1 MFKRVAAAAALC
13 AIALVTAAPVSA
25 QGSAQGQAD
34 NFPNNTVKIVV
45 PTAPGGPLDVLA
57 RLMTQRLRDIWGQP
71 VIIENRPGGALMI
84 GANAVAR
91 SAPDGYTLLLSNDG
105 PVTINPSLYKSMPYD
120 PKKDLMPVT
129 QVVDAPF
136 VLVVNANVQAKSVA
150 ELIALAKQNPGKIN
164 YASGGNTSRL
174 AGELFRL
181 SAGVELVN
189 VPYNGSGQAILGVV
203 GGEVHMMIDGI
214 TSSLPHVL
222 SGKLR
227 ALGVGT
233 KGRLNEVPGVPAI
246 AETLP
251 GYIGSTWLGLF
262 APAGTPPQIVSKI
275 QTTFATVARDPELR
289 ERMISLG
296 MYPVTS
302 TPAEFS
308 TFLDADAQQWER
320 VIREAKMQKIE

>member
-1 MFKRVAAAAALC
+1 MLRQFVLVALC
-13 AIALVTAAPVSA
+13 ATAVSIGSPAGA
-25 QGSAQGQAD
+25 QAQAD

-45 PTAPGGPLDVLA
+45 PTAPGGPLDVLG

-84 GANAVAR
+84 GANAVAK
-91 SAPDGYTLLLSNDG
+91 SAPDGYTLLLTNDG

-120 PKKDLMPVT
+120 PKKELTPVT

-136 VLVVNANVQAKSVA
+136 VLVVNANVQAKTVA
-150 ELIALAKQNPGKIN
+150 ELIAFAKQNPGKIN

-262 APAGTPPQIVSKI
+262 APAGTPPQIVAKI
-275 QTTFATVARDPELR
+275 QKTFATIVQEPQLR
-289 ERMISLG
+289 ERMIGLG
-296 MYPVTS
+296 MYPVAN
-302 TPAEFS
+302 TPGEFA
-308 TFLDADAQQWER
+308 TFLEGDALQWER
-320 VIREAKMQKIE
+320 VIREAKIQKVE

>member
-1 MFKRVAAAAALC
+1 MLRRFVLVALGAAAVS
-13 AIALVTAAPVSA
+13 IGAPASA
-25 QGSAQGQAD
+25 QRQAD

-45 PTAPGGPLDVLA
+45 PTAPGGPLDVLG

-84 GANAVAR
+84 GANAVAK
-91 SAPDGYTLLLSNDG
+91 SAPDGYTLLLTNDG
-105 PVTINPSLYKSMPYD
+105 PVTINPSLYKSMLYD
-120 PKKDLMPVT
+120 PKKELTPVT

-136 VLVVNANVQAKSVA
+136 VLVVNANVQAKTVA
-150 ELIALAKQNPGKIN
+150 ELIALAKQSPGKIN

-275 QTTFATVARDPELR
+275 QTTFAAVARDPELR

-302 TPAEFS
+302 TPAEFAA
-308 TFLDADAQQWER
+308 FLEADTQQWER
-320 VIREAKMQKIE
+320 VIRDAKIQKIE

>member
-1 MFKRVAAAAALC
+1 MLRRFVLVALC
-13 AIALVTAAPVSA
+13 ATTVSIGAPA
-25 QGSAQGQAD
+25 GAQGQAD

-45 PTAPGGPLDVLA
+45 PTAPGGPLDVLG

-84 GANAVAR
+84 GANAVAK
-91 SAPDGYTLLLSNDG
+91 SAPDGYTLLLTNDG

-120 PKKDLMPVT
+120 PKKELTPVT

-136 VLVVNANVQAKSVA
+136 VLVVNANVQAKTVA
-150 ELIALAKQNPGKIN
+150 ELIALAKQSPGKIN

-203 GGEVHMMIDGI
+203 GGDVHMMIDGI

-262 APAGTPPQIVSKI
+262 APAGTPPQIVNKI
-275 QTTFATVARDPELR
+275 QVAFAAVARDPELR
-289 ERMISLG
+289 ERMIGLG

-302 TPAEFS
+302 TPAEFA
-308 TFLDADAQQWER
+308 TFLDTDTRQWDR
-320 VIREAKMQKIE
+320 VIREAKIQKIE

>member
-1 MFKRVAAAAALC
+1 MLRRFLLTALC
-13 AIALVTAAPVSA
+13 ITAVSIGLSA
-25 QGSAQGQAD
+25 GAQGQAD

-45 PTAPGGPLDVLA
+45 PTAPGGPLDVLG

-71 VIIENRPGGALMI
+71 VIIENRPGGALMV
-84 GANAVAR
+84 GANAVAK

-105 PVTINPSLYKSMPYD
+105 PITINPSLYKSMPYD
-120 PKKDLMPVT
+120 PKKDLTPVT
-129 QVVDAPF
+129 MVVDAPF
-136 VLVVNANVQAKSVA
+136 ILVVNPNVRANSVA
-150 ELIALAKQNPGKIN
+150 EFVALAKQSPGKIN

-189 VPYNGSGQAILGVV
+189 VPYNGSGPAILGVV
-203 GGEVHMMIDGI
+203 GGDVHMMIDGI

-233 KGRLNEVPGVPAI
+233 KERLNEVPGAPAI

-262 APAGTPPQIVSKI
+262 APAGTPPQIVHKI
-275 QTTFATVARDPELR
+275 QTTFAAVARDPELR
-289 ERMISLG
+289 QRMIGLG

-302 TPAEFS
+302 APTEFAA
-308 TFLDADAQQWER
+308 FLEADTKQWAR
-320 VIREAKMQKIE
+320 VIRDAKIQQIE

>member
-1 MFKRVAAAAALC
+1 MRRGGLER
-13 AIALVTAAPVSA
+13 SA
-25 QGSAQGQAD
+25 RPAQGQAD

-45 PTAPGGPLDVLA
+45 PTAPGGPLDVLG
-57 RLMTQRLRDIWGQP
+57 RLITQRLREIWGQP

-84 GANAVAR
+84 GANAVAK

-105 PVTINPSLYKSMPYD
+105 PITINPNLYKRMPYD
-120 PKKDLMPVT
+120 PKKELAPVT
-129 QVVDAPF
+129 RWWMRRSSWWSTPTCRPRRSR
-136 VLVVNANVQAKSVA
+136 NS
-150 ELIALAKQNPGKIN
+150 IALAKASPGKIN

-174 AGELFRL
+174 AAELFRL
-181 SAGVELVN
+181 SADIEIVN

-233 KGRLNEVPGVPAI
+233 KGRLKELPDIPAV

-251 GYIGSTWLGLF
+251 GYIGTTWLGLF
-262 APAGTPPQIVSKI
+262 APAGTPPQIVNKI
-275 QTTFATVARDPELR
+275 QATFAARSCRSPNCASGCRRLACIR
-289 ERMISLG
+289 WPTRQRS
-296 MYPVTS
+296 S
-302 TPAEFS
+302 QRFS
-308 TFLDADAQQWER
+308 TTDTRQWER
-320 VIREAKMQKIE
+320 VIRDAKMQKME

>member
-1 MFKRVAAAAALC
+1 MLRRFLMVALFAAA
-13 AIALVTAAPVSA
+13 VSI
-25 QGSAQGQAD
+25 GSPAVAQGQAD

-45 PTAPGGPLDVLA
+45 PTAPGGPLDVLG

-71 VIIENRPGGALMI
+71 VIIENRPGGALMV
-84 GANAVAR
+84 GANAVAKA
-91 SAPDGYTLLLSNDG
+91 APDGYTLLLSNDG
-105 PVTINPSLYKSMPYD
+105 PVTINPSLYKNMPYD
-120 PKKDLMPVT
+120 PKKELMPVT

-136 VLVVNANVQAKSVA
+136 VLVVNANVQAKTVA

-203 GGEVHMMIDGI
+203 GGDVHMMIDGI

-262 APAGTPPQIVSKI
+262 APAGTPPQIVNKI
-275 QTTFATVARDPELR
+275 QTTFAAVARDPELR
-289 ERMISLG
+289 KRMIDLG

-302 TPAEFS
+302 TPAEFA
-308 TFLDADAQQWER
+308 TFLSVDAQQWDR
-320 VIREAKMQKIE
+320 VIRDAKIQKIE

>member
-1 MFKRVAAAAALC
+1 MLRRFVLAALC
-13 AIALVTAAPVSA
+13 ATTVSIGAPA
-25 QGSAQGQAD
+25 GAQGQAD

-45 PTAPGGPLDVLA
+45 PTAPGGPLDVLG

-71 VIIENRPGGALMI
+71 VIIENRPGGALMV
-84 GANAVAR
+84 GANAVAK

-120 PKKDLMPVT
+120 PKKELTPVT

-136 VLVVNANVQAKSVA
+136 VLVVNDNVQATTVA

-262 APAGTPPQIVSKI
+262 APAGTPPQIVDKI
-275 QTTFATVARDPELR
+275 QTTFAAVARDPELR
-289 ERMISLG
+289 ARMIGLG

-302 TPAEFS
+302 VPAEFA
-308 TFLDADAQQWER
+308 TFLEADTQQWER
-320 VIREAKMQKIE
+320 VIRDAKIQKIE

>member
-1 MFKRVAAAAALC
+1 MLRRFVLVALC
-13 AIALVTAAPVSA
+13 ATAVSIGAPA
-25 QGSAQGQAD
+25 CAQGQAD

-45 PTAPGGPLDVLA
+45 PTAPGGPLDVLG

-84 GANAVAR
+84 GANAVAK
-91 SAPDGYTLLLSNDG
+91 SAPDGYTLLLTNDG

-120 PKKDLMPVT
+120 PKKELTPVT

-136 VLVVNANVQAKSVA
+136 VLVVNANVQAKTVA
-150 ELIALAKQNPGKIN
+150 ELIALAKQSPGKIN

-203 GGEVHMMIDGI
+203 GGDVHIMIDGI

-246 AETLP
+246 GETLP

-262 APAGTPPQIVSKI
+262 APAGTPPQIVNKI
-275 QTTFATVARDPELR
+275 QTTFAVVARDPVLR
-289 ERMISLG
+289 DRMISLG

-302 TPAEFS
+302 TPAEFA
-308 TFLDADAQQWER
+308 TFLEGDALQWER
-320 VIREAKMQKIE
+320 VIRDAKIQKIE

>member
-1 MFKRVAAAAALC
+1 MLRKVVVAAALC
-13 AIALVTAAPVSA
+13 AIAVMLTGPVN
-25 QGSAQGQAD
+25 AQGQAD
-34 NFPNNTVKIVV
+34 NFPNTTVKIVV

-57 RLMTQRLRDIWGQP
+57 RLMSQRLRDIWGQP

-91 SAPDGYTLLLSNDG
+91 STPDGYTLLLTNDG

-120 PKKDLMPVT
+120 PKKDLTPVT

-136 VLVVNANVQAKSVA
+136 VLVVNANVQAKTVA

-181 SAGVELVN
+181 SAGIELVN

-233 KGRLNEVPGVPAI
+233 KARLNEVPGVPAI

-262 APAGTPPQIVSKI
+262 APAGTPPQIVDKI
-275 QTTFATVARDPELR
+275 RTTFAAVARDPELR
-289 ERMISLG
+289 ERMIGLG

-302 TPAEFS
+302 TPAEFA
-308 TFLDADAQQWER
+308 TFLEADTQQWER
-320 VIREAKMQKIE
+320 VIRDARMQKIE